1 MAETDDNKDNQ
12 NQADGDENNSNQKDV
27 KAESTYES
35 DIEDFEKKYIETYDL
50 LLREKAEMENL
61 KKRTEKEVENAYKY
75 SIESLLSEIIPIYD
89 SLLLSSKLDK
99 DKVKT
104 DQLVKGNELLLSMFK
119 QIFEKNN
126 IIEINPLNEKFN
138 PDFHQAVSTIKD
150 ASKENDIVSEV
161 VQQGYSL
168 NGRVIKPALVV
179 VIKNQ

>member
-27 KAESTYES
+27 KAESAYES
-35 DIEDFEKKYIETYDL
+35 DIEDFEKKYKETYDL

-75 SIESLLSEIIPIYD
+75 SVESLLNEIIPIYD

-126 IIEINPLNEKFN
+126 IIEINPLSEKFN

-150 ASKENDIVSEV
+150 TSKENDIVSEV

>member
-1 MAETDDNKDNQ
+1 MDN
-12 NQADGDENNSNQKDV
+12 
-27 KAESTYES
+27 
-35 DIEDFEKKYIETYDL
+35 
-50 LLREKAEMENL
+50 M

-99 DKVKT
+99 DKVKA

-126 IIEINPLNEKFN
+126 IIEINPLSEKFN

>member
-1 MAETDDNKDNQ
+1 
-12 NQADGDENNSNQKDV
+12 
-27 KAESTYES
+27 
-35 DIEDFEKKYIETYDL
+35 
-50 LLREKAEMENL
+50 MENL

-126 IIEINPLNEKFN
+126 IIEINPLGEKFN

>member
-12 NQADGDENNSNQKDV
+12 NQTEGDKTSPNQEDV
-27 KAESTYES
+27 KVENASES
-35 DIEDFEKKYIETYDL
+35 DIEDFEIKYKETYDL

-61 KKRTEKEVENAYKY
+61 KKRTEKEIENAYKY

-150 ASKENDIVSEV
+150 TSKENDIVSEV